1 MNFIV
6 KSITRS
12 LIMLNTMKENEN
24 ASFADISIPF
34 LRWCSQ
40 HRSCSQY
47 KPFSW
52 HPDIRKGIEILAK
65 LVFSFSFIVF
75 NMMKLLVILF
85 IMTLKCFCFLRS
97 RFFDCLR
104 CLKQRCNFFLPRACF
119 LSDINW
125 RRTCSKGS
133 SRPDWKFVYR
143 VREHFIWASKFK
155 KGRKRK
161 NNLSHKSK
169 KLPSV
174 NLSSRLNKRIKAVG
188 ITKSYHSTLIFW
200 CFRQYFRQPWWCFR
214 LTLLS
219 ISLSMT
225 KLEL

>member
-1 MNFIV
+1 MNFII

-24 ASFADISIPF
+24 TSFADISIPF

-47 KPFSW
+47 RSLSW
-52 HPDIRKGIEILAK
+52 HPDLRKGIEILAK

-85 IMTLKCFCFLRS
+85 IMTLKCFCFLAS
-97 RFFDCLR
+97 SFFDCLR
-104 CLKQRCNFFLPRACF
+104 CLKRRRNFFLPRACF
-119 LSDINW
+119 LSDISW
-125 RRTCSKGS
+125 PRTRSKGW
-133 SRPDWKFVYR
+133 SRSDWKLVYR
-143 VREHFIWASKFK
+143 FWEHFIWASKFK
-155 KGRKRK
+155 K
-161 NNLSHKSK
+161 NNVLHKSK

-174 NLSSRLNKRIKAVG
+174 TLSSRLNKRINAVD

-200 CFRQYFRQPWWCFR
+200 CFR
-214 LTLLS
+214 
-219 ISLSMT
+219 
-225 KLEL
+225 